1 MIGKAIAHESG
12 ATFFSISSSSL
23 TSKWEGEGEKLVR
36 TLFAVAQ
43 YRAPSVIFIDEVD
56 SMLTHRSSE
65 ENESSRKMKTEFFT
79 RMDGVRNEREGNV
92 LFIGTTNIP
101 QELDEAARRRFVK
114 RLYVPLPCQAAR
126 KTLIGSLLEK
136 EDVRHIM
143 TDEDIRQI
151 AQQTEG
157 YSGADLKALC
167 RDAAMGPIREVGEER
182 IWNVDVKDVPPIS
195 SEHFRKSLCEVKPS
209 VAKADLKVFEKWDKA
224 YGYGS
229 KPSALHS
236 VQG

>member
-12 ATFFSISSSSL
+12 ATFLSISSSSL

-65 ENESSRKMKTEFFT
+65 ENESSRRMKTEFFT
-79 RMDGVRNEREGNV
+79 RMDGVCNEREGNV

-136 EDVRHIM
+136 AKIAVKM
-143 TDEDIRQI
+143 TDEDIQQI

-167 RDAAMGPIREVGEER
+167 QDAAMGPIREVGKER
-182 IWNVDVKDVPPIS
+182 ILNVDAKDVPPIS
-195 SEHFRKSLCEVKPS
+195 SKHFHKSLCQMKPS
-209 VAKADLKVFEKWDKA
+209 VAQADLEAYEEWDKA
-224 YGYGS
+224 YGY
-229 KPSALHS
+229 S
-236 VQG
+236 VKG